1 MQDET
6 KFILDNVFL
15 LLDINLCLQ
24 TSLQINILAPPV
36 IVAPR
41 LPAAAH
47 AARAGRPAAP
57 LHRGRGRGG
66 DDALCKYA
74 DVDIS
79 GDIFCCQ
86 SQTLY
91 IILFLQTF
99 HVDTENV
106 GISCGKVLRVVC
118 RYCTVISRVGG
129 LAVDVAR
136 APAHPVVGVAGGLA
150 RAVGE
155 PAESRY
161 LDGGGI
167 VPSNLVLEKVPSEG
181 S

>member
-15 LLDINLCLQ
+15 LLAINLCLQ
-24 TSLQINILAPPV
+24 TSFQINILAPPV

-74 DVDIS
+74 DVDIR
-79 GDIFCCQ
+79 G
-86 SQTLY
+86 Y
-91 IILFLQTF
+91 ILLSEP
-99 HVDTENV
+99 D
-106 GISCGKVLRVVC
+106 VV
-118 RYCTVISRVGG
+118 YN
-129 LAVDVAR
+129 
-136 APAHPVVGVAGGLA
+136 
-150 RAVGE
+150 
-155 PAESRY
+155 
-161 LDGGGI
+161 I
-167 VPSNLVLEKVPSEG
+167 VFANIPC
-181 S
+181 